1 MKNIKKL
8 LLKSKIIP
16 LLGILKHTPKLI
28 ISEAY
33 QMMFGEKFKT
43 KRKKLKKKE
52 EKLTLDSITVL
63 ENDKAVLRYKKGDF
77 YYNQTINYRRGK
89 ITPINITTVYI

>member
-28 ISEAY
+28 ISEVY
-33 QMMFGEKFKT
+33 QMMFGEKFKI
-43 KRKKLKKKE
+43 KEEKLKKE

>member
-33 QMMFGEKFKT
+33 QMMFGEKFKI
-43 KRKKLKKKE
+43 KEEKLKKE

>member
-28 ISEAY
+28 ISEVY
-33 QMMFGEKFKT
+33 QVMFGQKFKR
-43 KRKKLKKKE
+43 KEKKLKKE

-63 ENDKAVLRYKKGDF
+63 ENDKAVLKYKKGDF
-77 YYNQTINYRRGK
+77 YYNQTISYRKGK
-89 ITPINITTVYI
+89 VTPINITTVYI

>member
-33 QMMFGEKFKT
+33 RMIFGEKFKI
-43 KRKKLKKKE
+43 KEGKLKKE

>member
-33 QMMFGEKFKT
+33 QMMFGEKFKI
-43 KRKKLKKKE
+43 KEEKLKKE

-63 ENDKAVLRYKKGDF
+63 ENDKAVLKYKKGDF
-77 YYNQTINYRRGK
+77 YYNQTINYRKGK

>member
-33 QMMFGEKFKT
+33 QMIFGEKFKI
-43 KRKKLKKKE
+43 KEGKLKQE

-63 ENDKAVLRYKKGDF
+63 ENDKAVLKYKKGDF

>member
-8 LLKSKIIP
+8 LLKSKFIP
-16 LLGILKHTPKLI
+16 LLGILKHIPKLI

-33 QMMFGEKFKT
+33 QMMFGEKFKI
-43 KRKKLKKKE
+43 KEEKLKKE

-63 ENDKAVLRYKKGDF
+63 ENDKAVLKYKKGDF

>member
-33 QMMFGEKFKT
+33 RMIFGEKFKI
-43 KRKKLKKKE
+43 KEEKLKKE

>member
-28 ISEAY
+28 ISEVY
-33 QMMFGEKFKT
+33 QMMFGEKFKI
-43 KRKKLKKKE
+43 KEEKLKKE

-63 ENDKAVLRYKKGDF
+63 ENDKAVLKYKKGDF
-77 YYNQTINYRRGK
+77 YYNQTISYRKGK
-89 ITPINITTVYI
+89 VTPINITTVYI

>member
-33 QMMFGEKFKT
+33 QMIFGEKFKI
-43 KRKKLKKKE
+43 KEEKLKKE

-63 ENDKAVLRYKKGDF
+63 ENDKAVLKYKKGDF

>member
-8 LLKSKIIP
+8 LLKSKFIP
-16 LLGILKHTPKLI
+16 LLGILKHTQKLI

-33 QMMFGEKFKT
+33 RMIFGQKFKI
-43 KRKKLKKKE
+43 KEGKLKKE

-63 ENDKAVLRYKKGDF
+63 ENDKAVLKYKKGDF
-77 YYNQTINYRRGK
+77 YYNKTISYKKGK
-89 ITPINITTVYI
+89 ITPLNITTVYI